1 MLTQYRLELHP
12 DRPCRPRAEWGY
24 RLYAALLEQMPAA
37 FGTAAHQ
44 DGRTPIS
51 QHLTAGD
58 GALRW
63 TVSLLGTACE
73 AAASGAL
80 ERLDRIC
87 LEKDGILLTVRNR
100 QRSSVADVEA
110 LLTLASCESGLH
122 TLGFR
127 TATAFKSRGQYLNL
141 PSARLIVQSLIQKW
155 NGCIA
160 ECPIEDEDGQGTDAL
175 AAGLQLRSF
184 RLQDRVYHLKGSPV
198 PGFVGELTLENC
210 LQGFPRQLA
219 DALLVFAE
227 YAGVGIKTTLGM
239 GGVERLNR

>member
-100 QRSSVADVEA
+100 
-110 LLTLASCESGLH
+110 
-122 TLGFR
+122 
-127 TATAFKSRGQYLNL
+127 
-141 PSARLIVQSLIQKW
+141 
-155 NGCIA
+155 
-160 ECPIEDEDGQGTDAL
+160 
-175 AAGLQLRSF
+175 
-184 RLQDRVYHLKGSPV
+184 
-198 PGFVGELTLENC
+198 
-210 LQGFPRQLA
+210 
-219 DALLVFAE
+219 
-227 YAGVGIKTTLGM
+227 
-239 GGVERLNR
+239 